1 MPGSIFYKPSSHI
14 FLFEVPT
21 GIFADKFS
29 RKKSIIAGTG
39 VLFIGTVMMIFSKGF
54 MMFAVIFALTG
65 IGVTFMTGS
74 VEALIYDALKHQKK
88 THLMKSAIGNY
99 GFSSLMGKFVA
110 PVIGAYIARDL
121 IPFQFSILIY
131 PRSRARFSQ
140 NIEIVIFQALIEPL
154 QFP

>member
-1 MPGSIFYKPSSHI
+1 MRQELFKLNLIHFCLSLFFISPVAVFFYKERGLDLFPVLMLESILAFFI

-39 VLFIGTVMMIFSKGF
+39 VLFTGTAMMIFANGF

-74 VEALIYDALKHQKK
+74 ERL
-88 THLMKSAIGNY
+88 
-99 GFSSLMGKFVA
+99 
-110 PVIGAYIARDL
+110 
-121 IPFQFSILIY
+121 
-131 PRSRARFSQ
+131 
-140 NIEIVIFQALIEPL
+140 
-154 QFP
+154 